1 MPSQK
6 GWGKGRPLK
15 LTALSILDSQEFWPL
30 ISNASGSSPLPGGEQ
45 RVGRVLK
52 GRRSSL
58 PNVGVGERANTHVGG
73 SSA

>member
-6 GWGKGRPLK
+6 GWGKGHPLK
-15 LTALSILDSQEFWPL
+15 LTALSILDSQEFWPR
-30 ISNASGSSPLPGGEQ
+30 ISKASGSSPLPGGGQ
-45 RVGRVLK
+45 RVGSVLK

-58 PNVGVGERANTHVGG
+58 PNVGGGERTNTHVGG